1 MDLPKLKIREFEF
14 ESPLVLAPMAGLTNH
29 AYRLMCKKQ
38 GGVGLLYSEMFSAYA
53 IKFRDP
59 KTCSMLD
66 WTEEEHPVNVQ
77 LFGGD
82 PETCAIGAG
91 FLETNYAD
99 IIDIN
104 FGCPV
109 PKVAKSGSGASIL
122 KNLYKAEDII
132 RAVRKEV
139 DCPLTVKTRL
149 GWYNDIPTVFE
160 FVKICEDC
168 GVDAIAVHGRYA
180 EQKYS
185 GEADWEM
192 LARVREATSLPLI
205 ANGDVTDGP
214 SAEKIIRQTGCDGVM
229 VGRGSHGK
237 PWIFSH
243 ILHYLKTGETLKE
256 PTFRERLVL
265 AREHNEILRSFHGDS
280 RASKEMRGVVAM
292 YIKGFDYSAK
302 IRNLVMQSKSTF
314 EIEDILSDVL
324 EKYDTLGIE
333 G

>member
-1 MDLPKLKIREFEF
+1 MTEIPVLKIGKFTF
-14 ESPLVLAPMAGLTNH
+14 DSPLVLAPMAGLTNH

-38 GGVGLLYSEMFSAYA
+38 GGCGLVYSEMFSAYA

-66 WTEEEHPVNVQ
+66 WTEEEHPVSVQ

-82 PETCAIGAG
+82 GETCAIGAG
-91 FLETNYAD
+91 FLESNYAD

-122 KNLYKAEDII
+122 KDLSKAKEII
-132 RAVRKEV
+132 SSVRREV
-139 DCPLTVKTRL
+139 SCPLTVKTRL
-149 GWYNDIPTVFE
+149 GWWTDKPTVFD

-185 GEADWEM
+185 GSADWDM
-192 LARVREATSLPLI
+192 IRQVREITELPLI
-205 ANGDVTDGP
+205 ANGDVVDGIT
-214 SAEKIIRQTGCDGVM
+214 AEKIIRETGCNGVM
-229 VGRGSHGK
+229 IGRGSHGR
-237 PWIFSH
+237 PWVFNH
-243 ILHYLKTGETLKE
+243 ILHYLKTGEVLPE
-256 PTFRERLVL
+256 PSFRERIEL
-265 AREHNEILRSFHGDS
+265 AREHNAILRQFHGDS

-292 YIKGFDYSAK
+292 YIRGFDFSAK
-302 IRNLVMQSKSTF
+302 IRNLVMQSKSTY
-314 EIEDILSDVL
+314 EIEEILDNVL
-324 EKYDTLGIE
+324 SEII
-333 G
+333 